1 MAVRALDPELPMILT
16 DLANC
21 MHDLGDLSKALA
33 TTSMSFGLSA
43 EAETSSGIIAGI
55 GPLELPGRF

>member
-1 MAVRALDPELPMILT
+1 MILT

-21 MHDLGDLSKALA
+21 MYDLGDLRKALA
-33 TTSMSFGLSA
+33 TTSTSFGLSA